1 MMRRIPLSYL
11 IRRLVLLIAVVWL
24 AATVN
29 FLLPR
34 ITAHDP
40 ILEYMLE
47 LSATATAEE
56 AEDVD
61 TMLDFYERW
70 VGLNR
75 PLWQQYLRYLG
86 NMLRFDFGR
95 SFRTRRPVTD
105 VLLYALPYTLAL
117 LTFSTLFAFVMGSI
131 LGAWLGWQ
139 RDSGLL
145 KAFVSVLMVLSSTPP
160 FIVALILIYV
170 FAFRLHLFPFRGS
183 YSAMIAVDW
192 TSAEFWLDVIHHATL
207 PALTMILVTGGQ
219 WAMWMRAL
227 TISTIG
233 EDYMVFAQAKG
244 LKRWRQ
250 LIHYAMRNAM
260 LPQLTY
266 LAISLGTLVSGYTLV
281 ETMFSYPGIGHLLAE
296 AILTNDY
303 AMIQGCVFFLI
314 VAIALATFT
323 IDLLYP
329 LLDPRIRYAQ

>member
-1 MMRRIPLSYL
+1 MRRIPLSYL
-11 IRRLVLLIAVVWL
+11 IRRLVLLIAVIWL
-24 AATVN
+24 AASVN

-40 ILEYMLE
+40 ILEYLLE
-47 LSATATAEE
+47 LSARASG
-56 AEDVD
+56 EDVEEVEG
-61 TMLDFYERW
+61 MLRFYGRW

-95 SFRTRRPVTD
+95 SFRTRRPVIE
-105 VLLYALPYTLAL
+105 VLLYALPYTVVL
-117 LTFSTLFAFVMGSI
+117 LTLSTLLSFVIGSL

-145 KAFVSVLMVLSSTPP
+145 KVFVSVLMVVSSTPP
-160 FIVALILIYV
+160 FIVALMLIYI
-170 FAFRLHLFPFRGS
+170 FAFRLRLFPFRGS
-183 YSAMIAVDW
+183 YSMMIAVDW

-207 PALTMILVTGGQ
+207 PALTMILVMGGR

-233 EDYMVFAQAKG
+233 EDYMAFAEAKG

-260 LPQLTY
+260 LPQLTH
-266 LAISLGTLVSGYTLV
+266 LALSLGVLVSGYTLV
-281 ETMFSYPGIGHLLAE
+281 ETMFSYPGVGHLLAE
-296 AILTNDY
+296 AILANDY
-303 AMIQGCVFFLI
+303 AMIQGCIFFLI
-314 VAIALATFT
+314 ISIAVATFA
-323 IDLLYP
+323 IDVLYP
-329 LLDPRIRYAQ
+329 LFDPRIQYAR